1 MKKILLLILFVSCV
15 TTLTKAQQ
23 YETGSNTSTNF
34 SANDIDTY
42 DYNEIFVV
50 KEIKY
55 GFGNR

>member
-1 MKKILLLILFVSCV
+1 MKKILLIILVVLSI
-15 TTLTKAQQ
+15 TTSTQAQQ

-42 DYNEIFVV
+42 DYNKIFVV